1 MSSTVLTPP
10 NRTYLYMTINKS
22 SSTKGRNEEITLEAL
37 SDEQAIKILK
47 LAEIGSIKE
56 SFNEVKFLL
65 ESGTGI
71 FKEKKNPVN
80 NRLQVYIRYHSMEE
94 WDDTYNKYVR
104 QGAEVQ
110 ETEKMTSKKVTKSNL
125 SEDGDYAKLDD
136 EEVQEFLDFL
146 RSYQKS
152 VLEEA
157 FTVSVT
163 DVSQKRIDDAEEIL
177 KKLVDA
183 VEDIE
188 NGGSGISVPMFNDLR
203 HKLHGKIP
211 RAIPNVRK
219 DDVKKKTEFKD
230 KVVEE
235 IAFFDFFKEQVELA
249 RSEEE
254 AEVFLGQ
261 TVLEANQLQMEK
273 LTDADEI
280 ERIKCM
286 MGANRSQVSR
296 IFKVKNERTEK
307 YFNNYCKKKNLTLE
321 NGGVNE
327 LFHGS
332 GTENWWSIFSNGLY
346 LKPESLG
353 ISICG
358 KAFGHGIYFAN
369 KAQKSIGYTSY
380 CGSYWK
386 GGNDNKA
393 YLAIFK
399 VATGEPYDVYGEG
412 KGVPDNYAQLQAK
425 HPGADCTWAYSKDR
439 CPNSYLQNEEIIVYT
454 DGSVHKEGSEES
466 KVSQCTIEYLIEIDR
481 NIGTLY

>member
-1 MSSTVLTPP
+1 MAEEILTKPSKK
-10 NRTYLYMTINKS
+10 YLYMTINKS
-22 SSTKGRNEEITLEAL
+22 SSTRGRNDEITMEEL

-56 SFNEVKFLL
+56 SYNEIKFLL

-71 FKEKKNPVN
+71 FKEKRNPVN
-80 NRLQVYIRYHSMEE
+80 NRLQTFIRYHSMEE
-94 WDDTYNKYVR
+94 WDNIYTKYAR
-104 QGAEVQ
+104 QGAEIQ
-110 ETEKMTSKKVTKSNL
+110 ETEKKTSKKVTKSNL
-125 SEDGDYAKLDD
+125 TEEGDYAKLDD
-136 EEVQEFLDFL
+136 DEVQDFLDFL

-163 DVSQKRIDDAEEIL
+163 DVSQKRIDDAENIL
-177 KKLVDA
+177 KMLVAA
-183 VEDIE
+183 VEDVE
-188 NGGSGISVPMFNDLR
+188 NGKTGMSVPMFNDLR

-211 RAIPNVRK
+211 RAIANVRK
-219 DDVKKKTEFKD
+219 DDVKKKSEYKD

-254 AEVFLGQ
+254 TEIFEGQ
-261 TVLEANQLQMEK
+261 TVLEANQLQMERLK
-273 LTDADEI
+273 DEDEI
-280 ERIKCM
+280 ERIKKM
-286 MGANRSQVSR
+286 MGANRGQVSR

-321 NGGVNE
+321 NGGVTE

-346 LKPESLG
+346 LKPEALG

-399 VATGEPYDVYGEG
+399 VATGEPYDIYGEK
-412 KGVPDNYAQLQAK
+412 KGVPDNYAQLQQK

-439 CPNSYLQNEEIIVYT
+439 CPNSYLVNEEIIIYT
-454 DGSVHKEGSEES
+454 DGSVNKEGPEDS
-466 KVSQCTIEYLIEIDR
+466 KVSQCTIEYLIEIDQT
-481 NIGTLY
+481 IGTLY